1 MSPINSLW
9 FKWKSLKL
17 PWRKTFLA
25 GKDLAGNTFWEFK
38 DTLNSRRLRRIV
50 KYNPKTHLADVQV
63 SHPEIHIS
71 PTDLPLTIMASV
83 AQWHQWLR
91 YARQDA
97 PTIQEQQNELL
108 RQERIKHL
116 AKLADERWA
125 SKPSFLDRPQ
135 GQHPDPAIQCSH
147 ELHPPPATQPDKSLG
162 DEEPELKD
170 QGKKTKSPWARNTGG
185 PSEGW
190 QPESWKPAPKGR

>member
-17 PWRKTFLA
+17 PWRRTFLA

-38 DTLNSRRLRRIV
+38 DAPNAKRLRRIV
-50 KYNPKTHLADVQV
+50 KYDPKTHLADVKV
-63 SHPEIHIS
+63 SP
-71 PTDLPLTIMASV
+71 
-83 AQWHQWLR
+83 QWHQWLR
-91 YARQDA
+91 YTRQEP

-108 RQERIKHL
+108 RQERMKYL

-135 GQHPDPAIQCSH
+135 GQPPTSATQPSH
-147 ELHPPPATQPDKSLG
+147 ELHSPPAAQPDNPEGVHNATAK
-162 DEEPELKD
+162 EAELKD
-170 QGKKTKSPWARNTGG
+170 QGKTKKSPWARETGG
-185 PSEGW
+185 PSEKW
-190 QPESWKPAPKGR
+190 QPESWIQTPKGR

>member
-63 SHPEIHIS
+63 SP
-71 PTDLPLTIMASV
+71 
-83 AQWHQWLR
+83 QWHQWLR

-135 GQHPDPAIQCSH
+135 GQHPDPAIQSSH
-147 ELHPPPATQPDKSLG
+147 ELHPPPAAQPDKSLG
-162 DEEPELKD
+162 DEEPELKV
-170 QGKKTKSPWARNTGG
+170 QGKKTKSPWVRNTGG